1 MINNYEMLAHGEKQ
15 SLPPPSPPLK
25 QHHTNFYNSNDS
37 AVYILK
43 IFESSISSFVPGS
56 LKILGM
62 QQNKLRNVHT
72 HAQGLITQD
81 V

>member
-1 MINNYEMLAHGEKQ
+1 MERSNLCPA
-15 SLPPPSPPLK
+15 PSPPLK

-43 IFESSISSFVPGS
+43 IFESSIIIFVPGS
-56 LKILGM
+56 LKILGT
-62 QQNKLRNVHT
+62 QQNKLRNVLT
-72 HAQGLITQD
+72 NVQGLNIQD